1 MALTAEHLKSYANI
15 ARLLIRYGHSDL
27 VRKAGFEE
35 LPDEEA
41 VEAGRPFTELA
52 QRFVD
57 DIEKLGP
64 TYVKIGQLLSTR
76 ADLLPQP
83 FLDALARLQDDVEP
97 FPFAEVEEIICNE
110 LGIRL
115 SKAFS
120 RFDARPLA
128 AASLGQVHRA
138 AMRDGREVVV
148 KVQRPGVRAKVVS
161 DLEVLGE
168 IAALADQHTD
178 GGRKYGYARMAE
190 ELRKTLLRELD
201 YRQEAS
207 NLKTL
212 RTNLASFERIVVP
225 RPVEDYTTSLVLTS
239 EFIAGEKITDIGPLG
254 QIDLDGSELADE
266 LFGAF
271 LQQVL
276 VDGFVHADP
285 HPGNVLLT
293 PDHRI
298 ALIDLG
304 MVARVSSSLQA
315 NLLQLLLAISEGR
328 SEEAG
333 AIALKIGETRDGF
346 DEPEFLRQVEQL
358 VVENR
363 DAKVGQMQVGKVVLA
378 ITRIAGDNGVR
389 IPSEM
394 TMLGKALL
402 NLDAIGRTLDPGFDP
417 NAAVRRRAAELT
429 QKRVRHS
436 VSGVSLMG
444 TLLETK
450 DFMERLPGRAN
461 RILESIANNEL
472 ALKVDAIDE
481 KLLLQGFE
489 KVANRITVGLI
500 LAALIVGAAMLM
512 RVETSWK
519 LLGYPGLA
527 ILFFLAAAGGG
538 LWLTFQ
544 ILLADHHTSKVA
556 RSKNARG

>member
-1 MALTAEHLKSYANI
+1 MALTADHLKSYAGI
-15 ARLLIRYGHSDL
+15 GKLLIRYGHSDL

-35 LPDEEA
+35 VTDEEA
-41 VEAGRPFTELA
+41 PAAGTPFAELA
-52 QRFVD
+52 ERFVS

-97 FPFAEVEEIICNE
+97 FPFAEVEEIICHE
-110 LGIRL
+110 LGVRL
-115 SKAFS
+115 SKAFA
-120 RFDARPLA
+120 RFDAQPLA

-148 KVQRPGVRAKVVS
+148 KVQRPGVRARVVS
-161 DLEVLGE
+161 DLEVLAE
-168 IAALADQHTD
+168 IAAVADQHTE
-178 GGRKYGYARMAE
+178 GGRKYGYARMVE
-190 ELRKTLLRELD
+190 EFRKTLLRELD

-212 RTNLASFERIVVP
+212 RANLAEFAHVVVP
-225 RPVEDYTTSLVLTS
+225 APIDDYTTSLVLTS
-239 EFIAGEKITDIGPLG
+239 DFVPGEKITQIGPLG
-254 QIDLDGSELADE
+254 QIDLDGTTLADE

-304 MVARVSSSLQA
+304 MVARVSASLQA
-315 NLLQLLLAISEGR
+315 NLLQLLLTISEGR
-328 SEEAG
+328 GEEAASV
-333 AIALKIGETRDGF
+333 AIKIGETRDGF
-346 DEPEFLRQVEQL
+346 DEPEFRRQVAAL

-363 DAKVGQMQVGKVVLA
+363 DAKVEQIQVGKVVLA

-402 NLDAIGRTLDPGFDP
+402 NLDVIGRTLDPSFDP

-429 QKRVRHS
+429 QKRMRQS

-461 RILESIANNEL
+461 KILESIANNEL
-472 ALKVDAIDE
+472 SVKVDAIDE

-512 RVETSWK
+512 RVETSFRI
-519 LLGYPGLA
+519 LGYPGLA

-538 LWLTFQ
+538 LWLTLQ
-544 ILLADHHTSKVA
+544 ILLADHRTSKAA
-556 RSKNARG
+556 RTKVGRS

>member
-1 MALTAEHLKSYANI
+1 VALTAEHLKSYAGI
-15 ARLLIRYGHSDL
+15 GRLLIRYGHSDL
-27 VRKAGFEE
+27 VRKAGFED
-35 LPDEEA
+35 LPEEA
-41 VEAGRPFTELA
+41 SPPAGTPSAELA

-76 ADLLPQP
+76 TDLLPQP

-97 FPFAEVEEIICNE
+97 FSFAEVEQIVCNE
-110 LGIRL
+110 LGVRL

-120 RFDARPLA
+120 RFDAEPLA

-148 KVQRPGVRAKVVS
+148 KVQRPGVRARVTS
-161 DLEVLGE
+161 DLEVLSE
-168 IAALADQHTD
+168 IATLADQHTA
-178 GGRKYGYARMAE
+178 GGRKYGYARMVE
-190 ELRKTLLRELD
+190 ELRRTLLRELD
-201 YRQEAS
+201 YRQEAR
-207 NLKTL
+207 NLTTL
-212 RTNLASFERIVVP
+212 RANLAEFEHIVVP
-225 RPVEDYTTSLVLTS
+225 QPVDDYTTSLVLTS
-239 EFIAGEKITDIGPLG
+239 EFVPGEKITDIGPLG
-254 QIDLDGSELADE
+254 QLDLDGTKLADE

-285 HPGNVLLT
+285 HPGNVFLT

-298 ALIDLG
+298 ALLDLG
-304 MVARVSSSLQA
+304 MVVRVSASLQA

-328 SEEAG
+328 GEEAASI
-333 AIALKIGETRDGF
+333 AIKIGEPRDGF
-346 DEPEFLRQVEQL
+346 DEAEFRRQIATL

-363 DAKVGQMQVGKVVLA
+363 DAKVEQIQVGRVVLA
-378 ITRIAGDNGVR
+378 ITRIAGDAGIR

-402 NLDAIGRTLDPGFDP
+402 NLDVIGRILDPAFDP
-417 NAAVRRRAAELT
+417 NAAVRRRAAQLT
-429 QKRVRHS
+429 QKRVRQS

-461 RILESIANNEL
+461 KILESIANNEL
-472 ALKVDAIDE
+472 SVKVDAIDE

-512 RVETSWK
+512 RVETSFRI
-519 LLGYPGLA
+519 LGYPGLA

-544 ILLADHHTSKVA
+544 ILLADHRTRKEA
-556 RSKNARG
+556 RTKTPRS

>member
-1 MALTAEHLKSYANI
+1 LTTEHLKSYADI

-41 VEAGRPFTELA
+41 LTAGTPFAELA
-52 QRFVD
+52 QRFVS

-83 FLDALARLQDDVEP
+83 FLDALARLQDDVAP

-110 LGIRL
+110 LGVRL

-120 RFDARPLA
+120 RFDAEPLA

-161 DLEVLGE
+161 DLEVLAE
-168 IAALADQHTD
+168 IAALADQHTE
-178 GGRKYGYARMAE
+178 GGRKYGYARMVE
-190 ELRKTLLRELD
+190 EFRKTILRELD
-201 YRQEAS
+201 YRLEAA

-212 RTNLASFERIVVP
+212 GANLAEFERIVVP
-225 RPVEDYTTSLVLTS
+225 QPIDDYTTSLVLTS
-239 EFIAGEKITDIGPLG
+239 AFVPGEKITDIGPLG

-298 ALIDLG
+298 ALLDLG
-304 MVARVSSSLQA
+304 MVARVSASLQA
-315 NLLQLLLAISEGR
+315 NLLQLLLSISEGR
-328 SEEAG
+328 GEEAASI
-333 AIALKIGETRDGF
+333 AIKIGETRDGF
-346 DEPEFLRQVEQL
+346 DEPEFRRQVATL

-363 DAKVGQMQVGKVVLA
+363 DAKVEQIQVGKVVLA

-402 NLDAIGRTLDPGFDP
+402 NLDAIGRTLDPTFDP

-429 QKRVRHS
+429 QKRMRQS
-436 VSGVSLMG
+436 VSGASLMG

-461 RILESIANNEL
+461 KILEAIANNEL
-472 ALKVDAIDE
+472 SVKVDAIDE

-512 RVETSWK
+512 RVETSFR

-544 ILLADHHTSKVA
+544 ILLADHRTSQAA
-556 RSKNARG
+556 RTKSVRT

>member
-1 MALTAEHLKSYANI
+1 LTAEHLKSYANI

-27 VRKAGFEE
+27 VRRAGFEE

-41 VEAGRPFTELA
+41 LAAGTPFAELA

-83 FLDALARLQDDVEP
+83 FLDALARLQDDVAP
-97 FPFAEVEEIICNE
+97 FPFAEVEQLICNE
-110 LGIRL
+110 LGVRL

-120 RFDARPLA
+120 RFDVEPLA

-148 KVQRPGVRAKVVS
+148 KVQRPACARRIVS

-168 IAALADQHTD
+168 IAALADQHTE
-178 GGRKYGYARMAE
+178 GGRKYGYARMVE
-190 ELRKTLLRELD
+190 EFRKTLLRELD
-201 YRQEAS
+201 YRQEAG

-212 RTNLASFERIVVP
+212 RANLASFERSWSRCP
-225 RPVEDYTTSLVLTS
+225 STTTRRRSCSRASSSPARRSPTS
-239 EFIAGEKITDIGPLG
+239 GRSG
-254 QIDLDGSELADE
+254 QLDLDGSELADE

-298 ALIDLG
+298 ALLDLG

-328 SEEAG
+328 GEEAAG
-333 AIALKIGETRDGF
+333 IAVKIGETRDGF
-346 DEPEFLRQVEQL
+346 DEPEFRRQVASSWSRTATRTVEQI
-358 VVENR
+358 
-363 DAKVGQMQVGKVVLA
+363 QVGKVVLA

-417 NAAVRRRAAELT
+417 NAAVRRRAGELT
-429 QKRVRHS
+429 QKRVRQS
-436 VSGVSLMG
+436 VSGASLMG

-461 RILESIANNEL
+461 KILESIANNEL
-472 ALKVDAIDE
+472 SLKVDAIDE

-544 ILLADHHTSKVA
+544 ILLADHHTSTVA
-556 RSKNARG
+556 RSKRARP

>member
-1 MALTAEHLKSYANI
+1 MALTTERLKTYSDL

-27 VRKAGFEE
+27 VRKAGLEAPADEEAPGSNPTFEE
-35 LPDEEA
+35 LA
-41 VEAGRPFTELA
+41 K
-52 QRFVD
+52 RFVND
-57 DIEKLGP
+57 LEKLGP

-83 FLDALARLQDDVEP
+83 FLDALARLQDDVAP
-97 FPFAEVEEIICNE
+97 FPFAQVEEIVTNE

-120 RFDARPLA
+120 RFDSEPLA

-148 KVQRPGVRAKVVS
+148 KVQRPGIRAKVVS
-161 DLEVLGE
+161 DLEVLQE
-168 IAALADQHTD
+168 IADLADKHTE
-178 GGRKYGYARMAE
+178 GGRKYGYGRVVE
-190 ELRKTLLRELD
+190 EFRKTLLRELD
-201 YRQEAS
+201 YRQEAR
-207 NLKTL
+207 NLTTL
-212 RTNLASFERIVVP
+212 RANLAQFEHIVVP
-225 RPVEDYTTSLVLTS
+225 RAVDDYTTSLVLTS
-239 EFIAGEKITDIGPLG
+239 DYIKGEKITDIGPLG
-254 QIDLDGSELADE
+254 KIDINGEQLADE
-266 LFGAF
+266 LFASY

-293 PDHRI
+293 EDRRI

-304 MVARVSSSLQA
+304 MVARVSSALQE
-315 NLLQLLLAISEGR
+315 NLLQLLLTISEGR
-328 SEEAG
+328 GDEAATI
-333 AIALKIGETRDGF
+333 AIKIGEMREDF
-346 DEPEFLRQVEQL
+346 DEAEFRRQVSEL

-363 DAKVGQMQVGKVVLA
+363 DSKVGQMQAGKVVLA

-402 NLDAIGRTLDPGFDP
+402 NLDEIGRTLDPKFDP

-429 QKRVRHS
+429 RKRVGQAVSNVS
-436 VSGVSLMG
+436 VFGA
-444 TLLETK
+444 LLETK

-461 RILESIANNEL
+461 KILETIAKNEL
-472 ALKVDAIDE
+472 SLKVDAIDE
-481 KLLLQGFE
+481 KLLLEGFQ
-489 KVANRITVGLI
+489 KIANRITVGLI
-500 LAALIVGAAMLM
+500 LGALIVGAALLM
-512 RVETSWK
+512 RIETSWRI
-519 LLGYPGLA
+519 LGYPGLA

-544 ILLADHHTSKVA
+544 ILLTDRHTNTTA
-556 RSKNARG
+556 RSKTPK

>member
-15 ARLLIRYGHSDL
+15 ARLLVRYGHSDL
-27 VRKAGFEE
+27 VRRAGFED

-41 VEAGRPFTELA
+41 PAADTPFAELA
-52 QRFVD
+52 QRFVA

-83 FLDALARLQDDVEP
+83 FLDALTRLQDDVEP
-97 FPFAEVEEIICNE
+97 FSFAQVEEIVCNE
-110 LGIRL
+110 LGVRI

-120 RFDARPLA
+120 RFDAEPLA

-161 DLEVLGE
+161 DFEVLGE
-168 IAALADQHTD
+168 LAALADQHTD
-178 GGRKYGYARMAE
+178 GGRRYGYARMVE
-190 ELRKTLLRELD
+190 EFRKTLLRELD
-201 YRQEAS
+201 YRQEAG

-212 RTNLASFERIVVP
+212 RANLAEFERIVVP
-225 RPVEDYTTSLVLTS
+225 RPIEDYTTSLVLTS
-239 EFIAGEKITDIGPLG
+239 EFVPGEKITEIGPLG
-254 QIDLDGSELADE
+254 QLDLDGSELADE

-315 NLLQLLLAISEGR
+315 SLLQLLLAISEGR
-328 SEEAG
+328 SEEAAG
-333 AIALKIGETRDGF
+333 IAIRIGETRDGF
-346 DEPEFLRQVEQL
+346 DEPEFRRQVDLL
-358 VVENR
+358 VAENR
-363 DAKVGQMQVGKVVLA
+363 DANVEQMQVGRAVLA
-378 ITRIAGDNGVR
+378 ITRIAGDNGIR
-389 IPSEM
+389 IPPET

-429 QKRVRHS
+429 QKRVRQS

-450 DFMERLPGRAN
+450 DFMERLPARAN
-461 RILESIANNEL
+461 KILEVIANNEL
-472 ALKVDAIDE
+472 SLKVDAIDE

-512 RVETSWK
+512 RVETSWRI
-519 LLGYPGLA
+519 LGYPGLA

-544 ILLADHHTSKVA
+544 ILLADHYTSRMA
-556 RSKNARG
+556 RSKRARP

>member
-1 MALTAEHLKSYANI
+1 MALTAEHLKTYGNL
-15 ARLLIRYGHSDL
+15 ARLLIRYGRSDL
-27 VRKAGFEE
+27 VRQAGFED
-35 LPDEEA
+35 LPDEESLA
-41 VEAGRPFTELA
+41 AGQPFAELA

-97 FPFAEVEEIICNE
+97 FSFAQVEEIICNE
-110 LGIRL
+110 LGVRL

-120 RFDARPLA
+120 RFEAEPLA

-148 KVQRPGVRAKVVS
+148 KVQRPGVRARVVS

-178 GGRKYGYARMAE
+178 GGRKYGYARMVE
-190 ELRKTLLRELD
+190 EIRKTLLRELD

-212 RTNLASFERIVVP
+212 RANLAAFERIVVP
-225 RPVEDYTTSLVLTS
+225 QPIEDYTTSLVLTS

-254 QIDLDGSELADE
+254 QTDLDGTELADE

-346 DEPEFLRQVEQL
+346 DEPEFLRQVDLL

-363 DAKVGQMQVGKVVLA
+363 DAKVEQIQVGKVVLA

-389 IPSEM
+389 IPPEM

-402 NLDAIGRTLDPGFDP
+402 NLDAIGRILDPGFDP

-429 QKRVRHS
+429 QKRVRQS

-461 RILESIANNEL
+461 KILESIANNEL

-519 LLGYPGLA
+519 VLGYPGLA

-556 RSKNARG
+556 RSKSARP